1 MQDNSESDGKSFEE
15 QVLPHLAPKYASDH
29 TSTVPILS
37 SHIQPEGISDDSLRE
52 SVRSLNN
59 KQRIA
64 YDTVLS
70 WCRNKIKN
78 MLTQNP

>member
-1 MQDNSESDGKSFEE
+1 MVIP
-15 QVLPHLAPKYASDH
+15 QVLPHLAPKYTSDH
-29 TSTVPILS
+29 TLAIPIIS
-37 SHIQPEGISDDSLRE
+37 AHIQPEGISDDSLRE
-52 SVRSLNN
+52 SVSSLNN

-64 YDTVLS
+64 YDTALS